1 VHIHTDSGSIIY
13 IYANIYV
20 KYRPCIRP
28 VIRPKMSPVKSIL
41 AANSR
46 LKSGAIGLAIETKN
60 NRLVLRGILPV
71 KPNIDRPLP
80 YEQKVYLGY
89 PVTLEAIKQAEKD
102 ALSIRASIIEKRFDW
117 LDWSK
122 ELRAEA
128 ANPVATVLISD
139 WAGRFEHDYFTRRV
153 KDAKS
158 ISTFTSEYLP
168 IFRKLPQDQELSEA
182 VIMAAIATTVPE
194 TRQRKR
200 YVMALSALAKFAGLN
215 IDIKSY
221 GRGYTPAKLEVRN
234 LPHEEEI
241 IQYHGLIPNLSW
253 QNAYALMATFGIR
266 PHEIAL
272 IDLSELPNL
281 QIHENTKTGYRIA
294 KPFPPEWV
302 EQFKIHPKMDMPKIT
317 GRTNQDLGDRVG
329 TQFKRYGVPFPPYN
343 LRHAFAV
350 RASIKYEMP
359 VALVAKILGHS
370 VVVHQATYLRHM
382 SQDIVD
388 EVYDK
393 TIKKFDGG

>member
-1 VHIHTDSGSIIY
+1 
-13 IYANIYV
+13 
-20 KYRPCIRP
+20 
-28 VIRPKMSPVKSIL
+28 MSHEKSL
-41 AANSR
+41 QAANSR
-46 LKSGAIGLAIETKN
+46 LKSGAIGLAIEIKN

-71 KPNIDRPLP
+71 KPNIHKPAP
-80 YEQKVYLGY
+80 YEQKIYLGY
-89 PVTLEAIKQAEKD
+89 PVTVEAIKQAEKD
-102 ALSIRASIIEKRFDW
+102 ALSIRASVIEKRFDW

-128 ANPVATVLISD
+128 EKPVKTVLISD
-139 WAGRFEHDYFTRRV
+139 WAGRFEQDYFTRRA
-153 KDAKS
+153 KDPKS
-158 ISTFTSEYLP
+158 ISTFSSEYLP
-168 IFRKLPQDQELSEA
+168 IFKKLPQDKELSEA
-182 VIMAAIATTVPE
+182 IIMAAIATTTPE

-200 YVMALSALAKFAGLN
+200 YVMALSALAKFAGMS

-221 GRGYTPAKLEVRN
+221 GRGYTPAKLEIRN
-234 LPHEEEI
+234 LPHEAEI
-241 IQYHGLIPNLSW
+241 IQYHSLIPNLSW

-272 IDLSELPNL
+272 IDLSELPSL

-302 EQFKIHPKMDMPKIT
+302 EQFKIHPKMDLPKIS
-317 GRTNQDLGDRVG
+317 GKTNQDLGDRVG

-388 EVYDK
+388 EVYEK
-393 TIKKFDGG
+393 TIKKYDDHQAF

>member
-1 VHIHTDSGSIIY
+1 MYTVLCRINC
-13 IYANIYV
+13 IYAKIYG
-20 KYRPCIRP
+20 KSRPSSRP
-28 VIRPKMSPVKSIL
+28 DIRPKMSPDKSLL

-46 LKSGAIGLAIETKN
+46 LKSGAIGLSIEIKN

-71 KPNIDRPLP
+71 KPNSDKPTP

-102 ALSIRASIIEKRFDW
+102 ALSIRASIIERRFDW
-117 LDWSK
+117 LAWSK
-122 ELRAEA
+122 ELRAEVSK
-128 ANPVATVLISD
+128 PVSTVLISD
-139 WAGRFEHDYFTRRV
+139 WAGRFEHDYFTRRA

-168 IFRKLPQDQELSEA
+168 IFKKLPQDKELTEA
-182 VIMAAIATTVPE
+182 VIMAAIATTIPE

-234 LPHEEEI
+234 LPHEGEI
-241 IQYHGLIPNLSW
+241 IQYHALIPNLSW

-272 IDLSELPNL
+272 IDLSDLPSL

-302 EQFKIHPKMDMPKIT
+302 EQFKIHPKMDMPKIS
-317 GRTNQDLGDRVG
+317 GKTNQDLGDRVG

-393 TIKKFDGG
+393 TIKKYETG

>member
-1 VHIHTDSGSIIY
+1 MTQE
-13 IYANIYV
+13 
-20 KYRPCIRP
+20 
-28 VIRPKMSPVKSIL
+28 KSLL

-46 LKSGAIGLAIETKN
+46 LKSGAIGLAIEIKN

-71 KPNIDRPLP
+71 KPNIDKPSP

-89 PVTLEAIKQAEKD
+89 PVTVEAIKQAEKD
-102 ALSIRASIIEKRFDW
+102 ALSIRASIIERRFDW

-128 ANPVATVLISD
+128 AKPIQIVLISE
-139 WAGRFEHDYFTRRV
+139 WAGRFEDDYFTRRA
-153 KDAKS
+153 KDSKS

-168 IFRKLPQDQELSEA
+168 VFKKLPQNKELTETI
-182 VIMAAIATTVPE
+182 IMAAIATTTPE

-200 YVMALSALAKFAGLN
+200 YVMALSALAKFAGMD

-234 LPHEEEI
+234 LPNEEEI
-241 IQYHGLIPNLSW
+241 VKYHALIPNLSW
-253 QNAYALMATFGIR
+253 QNAYALMAAYGVR
-266 PHEIAL
+266 PHEVGRV
-272 IDLSELPNL
+272 DLSELPNL
-281 QIHENTKTGYRIA
+281 QILENTKTGFRVA
-294 KPFPPEWV
+294 KAFPPEWIELFNV
-302 EQFKIHPKMDMPKIT
+302 SPQMELPKIT

-350 RASIKYEMP
+350 RASIKYQMP

-370 VVVHQATYLRHM
+370 VVVHQSTYLRHM

-393 TIKKFDGG
+393 TIQKFEAG

>member
-1 VHIHTDSGSIIY
+1 MYTYLCKINC
-13 IYANIYV
+13 IYAKIYG
-20 KYRPCIRP
+20 KSRPSSRP
-28 VIRPKMSPVKSIL
+28 DIRPKMFLDKSLL

-46 LKSGAIGLAIETKN
+46 LKSGAIGLSIEIKN

-71 KPNIDRPLP
+71 KPNSDKPTP

-102 ALSIRASIIEKRFDW
+102 ALSIRASIIERRFDW

-122 ELRAEA
+122 ELRAEVA
-128 ANPVATVLISD
+128 KPVSTILIRD
-139 WAGRFEHDYFTRRV
+139 WAGRFEHDYFTRRA

-168 IFRKLPQDQELSEA
+168 IFKKLPQHKELTEA
-182 VIMAAIATTVPE
+182 VIMAAIATTIPE

-241 IQYHGLIPNLSW
+241 IQYHALIPNLSW
-253 QNAYALMATFGIR
+253 KNAYALMATFGIR

-272 IDLSELPNL
+272 IDLSDLPSL

-317 GRTNQDLGDRVG
+317 GKTNQDLGDRVG

-393 TIKKFDGG
+393 TIKKYVTG